1 MALLNLENIIMKSKK
16 KEKANQRKIKKM
28 MQKKLNVEHREEN
41 IKAIQ
46 DNKIDKSLSN
56 VLVSSKN
63 FGKNLSLRS
72 KVNNEL
78 QKEKLGLV
86 TSPEL
91 YTEKIVNEKD

>member
-1 MALLNLENIIMKSKK
+1 MKSKK